1 MVFFFYS
8 DRIGSKK
15 KTKKRHDVK
24 KKKVETKFQWSIQL
38 ISIQKIVP
46 ETRRFPKRPW
56 RAAHTQK
63 KEKGTELMMM
73 TGKSEIR

>member
-1 MVFFFYS
+1 MGKVQS
-8 DRIGSKK
+8 
-15 KTKKRHDVK
+15 VK
-24 KKKVETKFQWSIQL
+24 KKGSLVASPAAAADASYFRDLFSSFYFK
-38 ISIQKIVP
+38 VP

-73 TGKSEIR
+73 TGKIEIR